1 MSEPTVEARV
11 VWIYD
16 DTKLKVLMED
26 VDGAKEKV
34 STFGATGDL
43 SFRRL
48 AFSMSHLVTASMSLA
63 YTWEAVAKGQKSV
76 IEGVLQSI
84 PALASLA
91 VSIWTLVGAE
101 KARAIAHAIA
111 TAIGSGGI
119 AIPLLIAALAAG
131 TAIGYAASAAIPSRE
146 YGGRIWQT
154 GAYMLHAGETIGGGG
169 GRTVNI
175 FYPQFSSRSDMD
187 ELIDRLRRAGIV

>member
-1 MSEPTVEARV
+1 VKVAWV
-11 VWIYD
+11 YD
-16 DTKLKVLMED
+16 DAGLKSLTKD
-26 VDGAKEKV
+26 VDEAKEKV
-34 STFGATGDL
+34 STFGYTGDL

-63 YTWEAVAKGQKSV
+63 NTWEAVAKGQKSV
-76 IEGVLQSI
+76 LEGVLQSI
-84 PALASLA
+84 PAIMSLA
-91 VSIWTLVGAE
+91 VSIWTIVGAE

-111 TAIGSGGI
+111 TAIGSAGT
-119 AIPLLIAALAAG
+119 AVPLLIAALAAG
-131 TAIGYAASAAIPSRE
+131 AAIGYAASAAIPSRE

-154 GAYMLHAGETIGGGG
+154 GAYMLHAGETVGGGG

-187 ELIDRLRRAGIV
+187 ELIDRLRRAGVV